1 MTATS
6 LRTAG
11 LVLSLAYAAVIVRI
25 YVSQPAT
32 LPEVT
37 GTLTSTVGAYHV
49 DQARFDAGLAFFHED
64 KFVEARDA
72 FAQADPA
79 RRDPRTQFYVAYT
92 YLRQGWG
99 RLYSDDA
106 LYRAGKATLAHARQI
121 APGLGMARPHQHPAL
136 VRLQREDVPG
146 LHDIERARVG
156 TDGGLHGAGAVGR
169 RNAGGHTL
177 GRLDRDGEIGAE
189 RRTVGGDHERE
200 IELAAA
206 LLGQRQADQPA
217 PVLGH
222 EVDRVGRDELRC
234 HDQIALVFPVFFVDQ
249 DDHLASSQICK
260 YVGCRADGRHC
271 MYSAC
276 LALAMYG

>member
-121 APGLGMARPHQHPAL
+121 APGGTIVVDDPTLKIHTAEELDAEFDRGTRLELSDLNPTRLLRDRP
-136 VRLQREDVPG
+136 
-146 LHDIERARVG
+146 
-156 TDGGLHGAGAVGR
+156 
-169 RNAGGHTL
+169 
-177 GRLDRDGEIGAE
+177 
-189 RRTVGGDHERE
+189 
-200 IELAAA
+200 
-206 LLGQRQADQPA
+206 
-217 PVLGH
+217 
-222 EVDRVGRDELRC
+222 
-234 HDQIALVFPVFFVDQ
+234 
-249 DDHLASSQICK
+249 
-260 YVGCRADGRHC
+260 
-271 MYSAC
+271 
-276 LALAMYG
+276 